1 MVIIFI
7 LFNFLVSAF
16 SDIGLNI
23 LSHLKFSPSAI
34 RALKPYFDKQSVITS
49 AIYAGLTVVSVL
61 VLTMLMSKLV
71 FQFKY
76 PKNIIQLLLFICLA
90 APLGYLA
97 DMLIYYFQIFGPSLN
112 EYYKEAGVGFWGSAA
127 FIFSIIF
134 SYMFMKF
141 IPDKVTYKN
150 KYVNL

>member
-7 LFNFLVSAF
+7 LFNFIVSAF

-23 LSHLKFSPSAI
+23 LSHFKFSPSAI
-34 RALKPYFDKQSVITS
+34 RALKQYFDKQSVITS
-49 AIYAGLTVVSVL
+49 AIYAGFTVVSVL

-76 PKNIIQLLLFICLA
+76 PKNVIQLLLFICLA
-90 APLGYLA
+90 APIGYLA
-97 DMLIYYFQIFGPSLN
+97 DILIYYFQIFGPSLN

-127 FIFSIIF
+127 FIFSIVF
-134 SYMFMKF
+134 SYIFMNF
-141 IPDKVTYKN
+141 IPDKVTYK